1 MLWCIM
7 SRFRMVSLILVLFCV
22 PQAMAEEKTIVHA
35 VSTKD
40 MLLLREVD
48 QKYQKQHGIHL
59 QLKKTIKSGMLG
71 STKESTGEV
80 WLEKGKMKLVINKPQ
95 ASKIIA
101 GSQFLWIESAP
112 PEDFEGAKV
121 QVLRASLNSKQAK
134 SQGLIQLL
142 TQGGVLKYFR
152 VSGIQKEA
160 DTIRFF
166 LQPDKQAVEFKR
178 AQIEVDKN
186 SKVIQVLRYWD
197 QMDNETTFNFTESEF
212 NKKLSANLFKYNP
225 PKDAEVI
232 TY

>member
-1 MLWCIM
+1 MTQKGLI
-7 SRFRMVSLILVLFCV
+7 FALLILFVWSPLG
-22 PQAMAEEKTIVHA
+22 AKDKTIVR
-35 VSTKD
+35 SISKED

-59 QLKKTIKSGMLG
+59 HLKKTITLGMLG
-71 STKESTGEV
+71 SQKTSHGEV
-80 WLEKGKMKLVINKPQ
+80 WLKNGKMKLVIDKPQ
-95 ASKIIA
+95 PSKIVA

-152 VSGIQKEA
+152 VSGIQKE
-160 DTIRFF
+160 DQKVRFF
-166 LQPDKQAVEFKR
+166 LQPDQQSVEFKR
-178 AQIEVDKN
+178 AQIEVNPKT
-186 SKVIQVLRYWD
+186 KVIRLLRYWD
-197 QMDNETTFNFTESEF
+197 QMDNETTFEFSKSEF
-212 NKKLSANLFKYNP
+212 NLKLAGSVFQYSP
-225 PKDAEVI
+225 PKNAEVI